1 MYRVILA
8 FLAASPAFAQIP
20 GSLTPEVHPLLP
32 IQTCATRRGCK
43 TINTK
48 VVLDSQYRWHHVKGG
63 YDPCVNNGVFNPATC
78 KKADE
83 CAANCE
89 VEGVDYASYGISTS
103 GNALT
108 LQLFN
113 PTGGLASPRVYLLK
127 EDGLTYYK
135 FRMLNKEFTYDVD
148 VSNLPCGTNGALYFS
163 EMSASGERNAKS
175 NTAGATYGTGYC
187 DAQCPKQNF
196 INGKANFDYKYGA
209 CCQEMDI
216 WEANSRAT
224 AFTPHPCATRG
235 LFKCTGAD
243 CGAGND
249 RKQGICDMD
258 GCDFNSYRLGV
269 KNFYGRGPEFTID
282 TTKKMTVVT
291 QFITDNGEDRGELV
305 EIRRLYVQDGV
316 VIANAAA
323 NLTGLLNY
331 DSISD
336 EYCEKEVDVLGG
348 SGTNELRGGSKVMGE
363 AMERGMV
370 LALSLW
376 WDNGS
381 YMWWLDGKNPGDP
394 ESLRRGPCNTEVES
408 TPQYIT
414 ANFKPSVVFSNIKL
428 GDFGTT
434 YGPQV

>member
-1 MYRVILA
+1 
-8 FLAASPAFAQIP
+8 
-20 GSLTPEVHPLLP
+20 
-32 IQTCATRRGCK
+32 
-43 TINTK
+43 
-48 VVLDSQYRWHHVKGG
+48 
-63 YDPCVNNGVFNPATC
+63 
-78 KKADE
+78 
-83 CAANCE
+83 
-89 VEGVDYASYGISTS
+89 
-103 GNALT
+103 
-108 LQLFN
+108 
-113 PTGGLASPRVYLLK
+113 
-127 EDGLTYYK
+127 
-135 FRMLNKEFTYDVD
+135 
-148 VSNLPCGTNGALYFS
+148 
-163 EMSASGERNAKS
+163 MSASGERNDKS

-196 INGKANFDYKYGA
+196 IGGKAK
-209 CCQEMDI
+209 MDI

-235 LFKCTGAD
+235 LVKCTGPD

-249 RKQGICDMD
+249 RRQGICDMD
-258 GCDFNSYRLGV
+258 GCDFNSYRLGA

-282 TTKKMTVVT
+282 STKKMTVVT
-291 QFITDNGEDRGELV
+291 QFITDDGKDRGELV
-305 EIRRLYVQDGV
+305 EIRRLYVQNGV

-336 EYCEKEVDVLGG
+336 EYCAKEVEVLGG

-414 ANFKPSVVFSNIKL
+414 ANSKPSVIFSNIKL

-434 YGPQV
+434 Y